1 MACAVNSWGQTS
13 RCPCV
18 NSGQKCSLDRCK
30 CRNCGNITSNK
41 SKQLKTQCRCGERE
55 KLKSSKV
62 ESCTDV
68 QGRNRTKCPCFVNGL
83 GCKNCHCYNCKNI
96 YGEKESSLEKNKDLP
111 TGKRKSGLSSPP
123 SLKRQRGS
131 QFLKENGITN
141 HSGGWSELEG
151 CILDMTESFLYSTSI
166 LPSKENIFTLYN
178 YVIQSSAGRNSDV
191 KLNTKSLA
199 QVIGKL
205 DYKKRRLDAILSH
218 LSESQL
224 DDGDSPVA

>member
-1 MACAVNSWGQTS
+1 M
-13 RCPCV
+13 
-18 NSGQKCSLDRCK
+18 
-30 CRNCGNITSNK
+30 
-41 SKQLKTQCRCGERE
+41 
-55 KLKSSKV
+55 
-62 ESCTDV
+62 
-68 QGRNRTKCPCFVNGL
+68 NGL

-96 YGEKESSLEKNKDLP
+96 YGEKESSLEKSKDLP

-166 LPSKENIFTLYN
+166 LPSKENISTLYN

-205 DYKKRRLDAILSH
+205 DYKKRRLDAILSR
-218 LSESQL
+218 LSEGQL
-224 DDGDSPVA
+224 NDEDSPVA

>member
-1 MACAVNSWGQTS
+1 M
-13 RCPCV
+13 
-18 NSGQKCSLDRCK
+18 
-30 CRNCGNITSNK
+30 
-41 SKQLKTQCRCGERE
+41 
-55 KLKSSKV
+55 
-62 ESCTDV
+62 
-68 QGRNRTKCPCFVNGL
+68 NGL
-83 GCKNCHCYNCKNI
+83 GCENCHCYNSKNI

-131 QFLKENGITN
+131 HFLKENGITN

-166 LPSKENIFTLYN
+166 LPSKENISTLYN
-178 YVIQSSAGRNSDV
+178 YVIQSSAGSNSDV

-205 DYKKRRLDAILSH
+205 DYKKRRLDAILSC

-224 DDGDSPVA
+224 NDGDSPVA

>member
-1 MACAVNSWGQTS
+1 MQ
-13 RCPCV
+13 
-18 NSGQKCSLDRCK
+18 Q
-30 CRNCGNITSNK
+30 I
-41 SKQLKTQCRCGERE
+41 KQLKTQCRCGERE

-68 QGRNRTKCPCFVNGL
+68 QGRNRTKCPSFVNGL
-83 GCKNCHCYNCKNI
+83 GCKNFHCYNCKNI
-96 YGEKESSLEKNKDLP
+96 YGEKESSLEKSKDLP

-166 LPSKENIFTLYN
+166 LPSKENISTLYN

-205 DYKKRRLDAILSH
+205 DYKKRRLDAILSR

-224 DDGDSPVA
+224 NDEDSPVA